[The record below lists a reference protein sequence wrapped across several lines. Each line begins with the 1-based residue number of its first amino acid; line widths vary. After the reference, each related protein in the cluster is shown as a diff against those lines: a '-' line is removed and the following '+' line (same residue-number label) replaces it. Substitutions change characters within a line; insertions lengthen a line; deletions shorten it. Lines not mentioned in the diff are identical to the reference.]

1 MLKKRNFKVYLKPH
15 PRLGYSDFLKEKI
28 YYIAN
33 SNIPAELIDDSSFNM
48 IIGIISS
55 ALAYFAEKDNS
66 KVISLINIYD
76 FQKSDVKKR
85 FYEYLND
92 LSDNINY
99 VNTIEGVLK

>member
-1 MLKKRNFKVYLKPH
+1 
-15 PRLGYSDFLKEKI
+15 
-28 YYIAN
+28 
-33 SNIPAELIDDSSFNM
+33 M
-48 IIGIISS
+48 IIGISSS

-76 FQKSDVKKR
+76 FQKSNVKKR

>member
-1 MLKKRNFKVYLKPH
+1 
-15 PRLGYSDFLKEKI
+15 
-28 YYIAN
+28 
-33 SNIPAELIDDSSFNM
+33 M
-48 IIGIISS
+48 IIGISSS

-76 FQKSDVKKR
+76 FQKSNVKNG

-92 LSDNINY
+92 LSDNINF